1 MFNDSVTILETSA
14 GKINHAIFNTYTSA
28 EHFTE
33 EDYHFEVYGVT
44 EDLTNAPIKGTYY
57 TVGSGHFI
65 IVSKDSIYSY
75 KNNFDETTKRYTGME
90 LKRYNPLCVMMI
102 THVKQSLNPNVDD
115 RISYIRILDPSVPGL
130 EPIM

>member
-1 MFNDSVTILETSA
+1 MFNDSVTILESSA

-44 EDLTNAPIKGTYY
+44 EDLTNSPISGTYY
-57 TVGSGHFI
+57 QVGSGHFI
-65 IVSKDSIYSY
+65 IVGKDSIYSY
-75 KNNFDETTKRYTGME
+75 KNNPGNGME